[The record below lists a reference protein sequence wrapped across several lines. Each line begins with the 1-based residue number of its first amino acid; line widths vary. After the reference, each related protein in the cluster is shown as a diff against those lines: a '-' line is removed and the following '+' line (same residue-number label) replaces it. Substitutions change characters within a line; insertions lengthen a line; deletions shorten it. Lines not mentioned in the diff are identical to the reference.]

1 MFPNPGIIVVNDRQQ
16 PIPGAQVYVD
26 GKYVG
31 TTSTDPGKVGR
42 IWPSEFTPCVAHQV
56 KAVACDG
63 TSAIATLG
71 YWCYPSQGA
80 TTDQGASKMLGQGTV
95 NNVIHVFT
103 AQCGAAGEVGAGP
116 LPPSYSITF
125 KESGLPEGASW
136 CVNIGGV
143 QPCAT
148 NYGGDS
154 GNMITFGNVAPGTYN
169 YTISTQSSYAPNPAS
184 GSVTVSESNP
194 NPVVY
199 VTFSQAA
206 GGGGTTS
213 QPPYQPTSSP
223 STGCP
228 TGLTNDFV
236 LQGPHGNPTDSN
248 ITLGFMVVAPS
259 PFISGTYTVDWGD
272 GTSSTGTWSA
282 GAEYNINHTLPGVG
296 TYTITLTISTSGCNA
311 LTKSWTVNVLTY
323 QQAIAAGYQPA
334 SLTDTPGKQVSV
346 PGICS
351 CQCSDLPSSL
361 TWNNQLINEIQGYID
376 KYYPILVSEE
386 GQQLTAS
393 SIVAV
398 KGPGIPNYG
407 IMTYEDYCAATGKCL
422 GYTTDWQPTW
432 DGLYTADEWKSA
444 LENEISQLQSQNS
457 EIESAMRTQCGY
469 AI

>member
-1 MFPNPGIIVVNDRQQ
+1 VLNYKRQ
-16 PIPGAQVYVD
+16 PVPGAQVYVD

-31 TTSTDPGKVGR
+31 TTSAEPGKVGR
-42 IWPSEFTPCVAHQV
+42 IWPAEFTPCTPHLVTV
-56 KAVACDG
+56 MACDG
-63 TSAIATLG
+63 SRATKTLG
-71 YWCYPSQGA
+71 YWCYPGQGTA
-80 TTDQGASKMLGQGTV
+80 TGQGASVQLGQGIV
-95 NNVIHVFT
+95 DNVIYVFT
-103 AQCGAAGEVGAGP
+103 DKCGATGEVGAGP

-136 CVNIGGV
+136 CVSVGGV

-154 GNMITFGNVAPGTYN
+154 GNIITFNNVAPGTYN
-169 YTISTQSSYAPNPAS
+169 YTISTQSSYVPTPAS

-199 VTFSQAA
+199 VTFSPAPGA
-206 GGGGTTS
+206 SGGGGTTG
-213 QPPYQPTSSP
+213 QPPSQPTSQVPST

-236 LQGPHGNPTDSN
+236 LQGPHGNPTDRN
-248 ITLGFMVVAPS
+248 ITLGFMVLAPS
-259 PFISGTYTVDWGD
+259 PFVRGTYKVDWGD
-272 GTSSTGTWSA
+272 GTSSTGAWSA
-282 GAEYNINHTLPGVG
+282 GAQYNIDHTLPGVG
-296 TYTITLTISTSGCNA
+296 TYTITLTVSAPGCEA
-311 LTKSWTVNVLTY
+311 LTKSWTVDVLTY
-323 QQAIAAGYQPA
+323 QQAVAAGYPPS

-351 CQCSDLPSSL
+351 CQCSDLPSFL
-361 TWNNQLINEIQGYID
+361 AWNNQLINEIQGYID
-376 KYYPILVSEE
+376 KYYPILKSEE

-407 IMTYEDYCAATGKCL
+407 IMTYEEYCATKGGCL

-432 DGLYTADEWKSA
+432 DGLYTADEWKST